1 MACSASCAEPDAHQQ
16 AQRRWRRRT
25 PSRSRSSRSQN
36 VPIDFL
42 VPLAG
47 SSARL
52 LLLQAHQRPASTQR
66 ATNPPLAC
74 SSCVYYTSAGR
85 GSAIRRVGAPP
96 LARGHATQPRC
107 GFGRSC
113 ELMGSI
119 MGGML
124 QQGAAA
130 RPRLLSC
137 PPPPTAALIPAAAD
151 CCCSPR
157 CSIPSQASMAAP
169 QAFVG
174 VDRVMLGWRG
184 RLTVDNSLVT
194 LGANHATAEAAAHVR
209 DR

>member
-85 GSAIRRVGAPP
+85 GSAIRRWGRPRWPVATRPSPGAGLGAPASSWEASWAACCSRARQPAQGCCHARRRRP
-96 LARGHATQPRC
+96 L
-107 GFGRSC
+107 RS
-113 ELMGSI
+113 S
-119 MGGML
+119 
-124 QQGAAA
+124 
-130 RPRLLSC
+130 
-137 PPPPTAALIPAAAD
+137 PPPPTAAAHPAAPF
-151 CCCSPR
+151 PR
-157 CSIPSQASMAAP
+157 RPAWP
-169 QAFVG
+169 PPK
-174 VDRVMLGWRG
+174 L
-184 RLTVDNSLVT
+184 LLVWI
-194 LGANHATAEAAAHVR
+194 G
-209 DR
+209 

>member
-1 MACSASCAEPDAHQQ
+1 
-16 AQRRWRRRT
+16 
-25 PSRSRSSRSQN
+25 
-36 VPIDFL
+36 
-42 VPLAG
+42 
-47 SSARL
+47 
-52 LLLQAHQRPASTQR
+52 
-66 ATNPPLAC
+66 
-74 SSCVYYTSAGR
+74 
-85 GSAIRRVGAPP
+85 
-96 LARGHATQPRC
+96 
-107 GFGRSC
+107 
-113 ELMGSI
+113 